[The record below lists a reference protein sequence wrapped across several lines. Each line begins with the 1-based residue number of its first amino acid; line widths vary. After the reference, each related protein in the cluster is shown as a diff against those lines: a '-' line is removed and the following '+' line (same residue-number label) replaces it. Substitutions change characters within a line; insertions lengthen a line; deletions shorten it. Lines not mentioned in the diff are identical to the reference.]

1 MDAGPSC
8 SYQHDVKN
16 ALPLKMEGK
25 QTCMVYAYTLLLC
38 TSGS

>member
-25 QTCMVYAYTLLLC
+25 QKCMVSTNNLLFC
-38 TSGS
+38 TSRS